1 MRIIL
6 ASTSPRR
13 KELLEKLSIPVEV
26 VPSGVDEELA
36 VENSPY
42 ERVSELSKLKASV
55 VAKNI
60 DDEAVIIGA
69 DTVVTYLG
77 RILNKPES
85 RNEAVEMISILQG
98 KHHTVYTGMTVIYK
112 DKNGNCTQETYVDGT
127 DVEFA
132 SMSEQLIEK
141 YVDTGEFSD
150 KAGGYAIQGKGSVFI
165 LNVNGNYDNVVGLPI
180 PILYKSLK
188 EHGIDITEFWK

>member
-1 MRIIL
+1 
-6 ASTSPRR
+6 
-13 KELLEKLSIPVEV
+13 
-26 VPSGVDEELA
+26 
-36 VENSPY
+36 
-42 ERVSELSKLKASV
+42 
-55 VAKNI
+55 
-60 DDEAVIIGA
+60 
-69 DTVVTYLG
+69 
-77 RILNKPES
+77 
-85 RNEAVEMISILQG
+85 
-98 KHHTVYTGMTVIYK
+98 MTVIYK